1 MCVAVDGRRTT
12 HQRGNN
18 AVGIRSWFGL
28 DRPEAPEPVRSGPP
42 TTEQLL
48 GALDA
53 IEAQARDGKVPGVV
67 LSRLLRVTRIVRQ
80 TLPRL
85 DNLGLGSSQ
94 GFSVMAT
101 ATDYLPVAIGN
112 YLRLPR
118 DWADTRPIA
127 AGKSSVML
135 LVDQLD
141 LLGTTMDKVY
151 DAVNRADAE
160 AIIIHGA
167 FLEEKFGHASAGGA
181 LGLGP
186 DPVQAPPPP
195 AVASDTAGTAGTA
208 GTADTAGTGAA
219 PTPTSPNPLAPPQ

>member
-1 MCVAVDGRRTT
+1 M
-12 HQRGNN
+12 
-18 AVGIRSWFGL
+18 GIRSWLGL
-28 DRPEAPEPVRSGPP
+28 DRPEAPEPARPGPP

-48 GALDA
+48 EALA
-53 IEAQARDGKVPGVV
+53 QVELQARHGNVPGVV
-67 LSRLLRVTRIVRQ
+67 LARLLRVTRTVRE

-85 DNLGLGSSQ
+85 TNLGLGSAQ
-94 GFSVMAT
+94 GYSVMAT

-127 AGKSSVML
+127 EGKSSVML

-141 LLGTTMDKVY
+141 LLGQTMDKVL

-160 AIIIHGA
+160 AIVVHGA
-167 FLEEKFGHASAGGA
+167 FLEQKFGHASDGGA

-186 DPVQAPPPP
+186 QDPA
-195 AVASDTAGTAGTA
+195 
-208 GTADTAGTGAA
+208 
-219 PTPTSPNPLAPPQ
+219 TPGPLAPPQ

>member
-1 MCVAVDGRRTT
+1 
-12 HQRGNN
+12 
-18 AVGIRSWFGL
+18 L
-28 DRPEAPEPVRSGPP
+28 DKPEAPEPVRPGPP
-42 TTEQLL
+42 TTDQLL

-53 IEAQARDGKVPGVV
+53 IEQQARDGKVPGVV
-67 LSRLLRVTRIVRQ
+67 LARLLRVTGIVRQ

-85 DNLGLGSSQ
+85 ANLGLGSSQ
-94 GFSVMAT
+94 GYSVMAT
-101 ATDYLPVAIGN
+101 VTDYLPVAIGN

-167 FLEEKFGHASAGGA
+167 FLEEKFGQASAGGV

-186 DPVQAPPPP
+186 DPAHIAPPR
-195 AVASDTAGTAGTA
+195 TAGAP
-208 GTADTAGTGAA
+208 GAPSA
-219 PTPTSPNPLAPPQ
+219 QPGVPATSPATSPASPHPLAPPE

>member
-1 MCVAVDGRRTT
+1 M
-12 HQRGNN
+12 
-18 AVGIRSWFGL
+18 GIRSWFGL
-28 DRPEAPEPVRSGPP
+28 GEPEAPEPVRQGPP

-48 GALDA
+48 EALDA
-53 IEAQARDGKVPGVV
+53 IEQQARDGKVPGVV

-80 TLPRL
+80 ALPRL
-85 DNLGLGSSQ
+85 SNLGLGSSQ

-101 ATDYLPVAIGN
+101 VTDYLPVAIGN

-167 FLEEKFGHASAGGA
+167 FLEEKFGHASAGGV

-186 DPVQAPPPP
+186 DPVQVAPPPP
-195 AVASDTAGTAGTA
+195 PSAPPTGTTGPAGATNAATNAASPGR
-208 GTADTAGTGAA
+208 
-219 PTPTSPNPLAPPQ
+219 LAPPE

>member
-1 MCVAVDGRRTT
+1 M
-12 HQRGNN
+12 
-18 AVGIRSWFGL
+18 GIRSWFGL

-53 IEAQARDGKVPGVV
+53 IEAQAREGKVPGVV

-85 DNLGLGSSQ
+85 SNLGLGSSQ

-151 DAVNRADAE
+151 DAVCRADAE
-160 AIIIHGA
+160 AIIVHGA
-167 FLEEKFGHASAGGA
+167 FLEQKFGQASEGGV

-186 DPVQAPPPP
+186 DPVQVAPPPGSGSGSSG
-195 AVASDTAGTAGTA
+195 AAGSS
-208 GTADTAGTGAA
+208 GTADPPGAVS
-219 PTPTSPNPLAPPQ
+219 TSPSPHPLAPPE

>member
-1 MCVAVDGRRTT
+1 M
-12 HQRGNN
+12 
-18 AVGIRSWFGL
+18 
-28 DRPEAPEPVRSGPP
+28 RSGPP

-48 GALDA
+48 GALDS
-53 IEAQARDGKVPGVV
+53 IEAQAREGRVPGVV

-85 DNLGLGSSQ
+85 DTLGLGSSQ

-151 DAVNRADAE
+151 DAVCRADAE
-160 AIIIHGA
+160 AIIVHGA
-167 FLEEKFGHASAGGA
+167 FLEQKFGQASAGGA

-186 DPVQAPPPP
+186 DPVQVVPPPP
-195 AVASDTAGTAGTA
+195 GPSL
-208 GTADTAGTGAA
+208 
-219 PTPTSPNPLAPPQ
+219 SPGPLAPPE

>member
-1 MCVAVDGRRTT
+1 M
-12 HQRGNN
+12 
-18 AVGIRSWFGL
+18 GIRSWFGL
-28 DRPEAPEPVRSGPP
+28 DKPEAPEPVRPGPP
-42 TTEQLL
+42 TTEALL
-48 GALDA
+48 EALGA
-53 IEAQARDGKVPGVV
+53 IEAQAREGHVPGVV

-85 DNLGLGSSQ
+85 ANLGIGSSQ
-94 GFSVMAT
+94 GYSVMAT
-101 ATDYLPVAIGN
+101 VTDYLPVAIGN

-160 AIIIHGA
+160 AIIVHGA
-167 FLEEKFGHASAGGA
+167 FLEEKFGRASAGGV

-186 DPVQAPPPP
+186 DPVAAPPPAP
-195 AVASDTAGTAGTA
+195 GSP
-208 GTADTAGTGAA
+208 GAA
-219 PTPTSPNPLAPPQ
+219 GAPAPSVNPLAPPE

>member
-1 MCVAVDGRRTT
+1 M
-12 HQRGNN
+12 
-18 AVGIRSWFGL
+18 GIRSWFGL
-28 DRPEAPEPVRSGPP
+28 DKPEAPEPVRPGPP

-53 IEAQARDGKVPGVV
+53 IEQQARDGKVPGVV

-85 DNLGLGSSQ
+85 ANLGLGSRQ
-94 GFSVMAT
+94 GYSVMAT
-101 ATDYLPVAIGN
+101 VTDYLPVAIGN

-118 DWADTRPIA
+118 DWADTRPIS

-160 AIIIHGA
+160 AIIVHGA

-181 LGLGP
+181 LGLGS
-186 DPVQAPPPP
+186 DPVQPAPPP
-195 AVASDTAGTAGTA
+195 S
-208 GTADTAGTGAA
+208 
-219 PTPTSPNPLAPPQ
+219 TPTSMSTDPLAPPE

>member
-1 MCVAVDGRRTT
+1 M
-12 HQRGNN
+12 
-18 AVGIRSWFGL
+18 GIRSWFGL
-28 DRPEAPEPVRSGPP
+28 DKPEAPEPPRPGPP

-53 IEAQARDGKVPGVV
+53 IEQQARDGKVPGVV

-85 DNLGLGSSQ
+85 TTLGIGSAQ

-118 DWADTRPIA
+118 DWADSRPIA
-127 AGKSSVML
+127 GGKSSVML

-151 DAVNRADAE
+151 DAVCRADAE
-160 AIIIHGA
+160 AIIVHGA
-167 FLEEKFGHASAGGA
+167 FLRAEVRA
-181 LGLGP
+181 GLGRWGARP
-186 DPVQAPPPP
+186 RARRRGRAAPTRRAPSLRARPPPP
-195 AVASDTAGTAGTA
+195 LPSPRRSDA
-208 GTADTAGTGAA
+208 
-219 PTPTSPNPLAPPQ
+219 

>member
-1 MCVAVDGRRTT
+1 M
-12 HQRGNN
+12 
-18 AVGIRSWFGL
+18 GIRSWFGL
-28 DRPEAPEPVRSGPP
+28 DKPEAPEPARPGPP
-42 TTEQLL
+42 TTEALL
-48 GALDA
+48 EALGA
-53 IEAQARDGKVPGVV
+53 IEAQAREGHVPGVV

-85 DNLGLGSSQ
+85 ANLGIGSSQ
-94 GFSVMAT
+94 GYSVMAT
-101 ATDYLPVAIGN
+101 VTDYLPVAIGN

-160 AIIIHGA
+160 AIIVHGA
-167 FLEEKFGHASAGGA
+167 FLEEKFGQASAGGV

-186 DPVQAPPPP
+186 DPVAAPPPAP
-195 AVASDTAGTAGTA
+195 GSP
-208 GTADTAGTGAA
+208 GAA
-219 PTPTSPNPLAPPQ
+219 GAPAPSVNPLAPPE

>member
-1 MCVAVDGRRTT
+1 MVTGTMK
-12 HQRGNN
+12 RGL

-28 DRPEAPEPVRSGPP
+28 DRPETPEPVRPGPP
-42 TTEQLL
+42 TTDQLL
-48 GALDA
+48 GALDTV
-53 IEAQARDGKVPGVV
+53 EAQARAGRVPGVV
-67 LSRLLRVTRIVRQ
+67 LSRLLRVTRVVRE

-85 DNLGLGSSQ
+85 DQLGLGSAQ

-127 AGKSSVML
+127 DGKSSVML

-151 DAVNRADAE
+151 DAVCRADAE
-160 AIIIHGA
+160 AIIVHGQ
-167 FLEEKFGHASAGGA
+167 FLEQKFGQASAGGS
-181 LGLGP
+181 LGLGAP
-186 DPVQAPPPP
+186 DPTPGRPSTTTPATPTTPTTPAAPPSP
-195 AVASDTAGTAGTA
+195 A
-208 GTADTAGTGAA
+208 
-219 PTPTSPNPLAPPQ
+219 SPSPLAPPE

>member
-1 MCVAVDGRRTT
+1 MCVAGRRSARAT
-12 HQRGNN
+12 HQRGHK

-42 TTEQLL
+42 TTDQLL
-48 GALDA
+48 GALDTV
-53 IEAQARDGKVPGVV
+53 EAQARAGRVPGVV
-67 LSRLLRVTRIVRQ
+67 LSRLLRVTRVVRE

-85 DNLGLGSSQ
+85 DQLGLGSAQ

-127 AGKSSVML
+127 DGKSSVML

-151 DAVNRADAE
+151 DAVCRADAE
-160 AIIIHGA
+160 AIIVHGA
-167 FLEEKFGHASAGGA
+167 FLEQKFGQASTGGV

-186 DPVQAPPPP
+186 DPVRVAPPP
-195 AVASDTAGTAGTA
+195 GTGSS
-208 GTADTAGTGAA
+208 GTADPSGAVS
-219 PTPTSPNPLAPPQ
+219 TSSSPHPLAPPE

>member
-1 MCVAVDGRRTT
+1 
-12 HQRGNN
+12 
-18 AVGIRSWFGL
+18 L

-53 IEAQARDGKVPGVV
+53 IELQAREGRVPGVV

-85 DNLGLGSSQ
+85 ANLGLGSSQ
-94 GFSVMAT
+94 GYSVMAT

-118 DWADTRPIA
+118 DWADTRPIE

-151 DAVNRADAE
+151 DAVCRADAE
-160 AIIIHGA
+160 AIIVHGA
-167 FLEEKFGHASAGGA
+167 FLEQKFGQASAGGA

-186 DPVQAPPPP
+186 DPVQASPPR
-195 AVASDTAGTAGTA
+195 AS
-208 GTADTAGTGAA
+208 GAA
-219 PTPTSPNPLAPPQ
+219 GGFPDQPGVPAASPAAPHPLAPPE